1 MALWARCQ
9 GRVRRTSPREAVRA
23 CGRFDRSGCPTKPA
37 VLCASRPA
45 VRTSFCRGPLGG
57 SNGTAGRAGA
67 AAAPVGA
74 ELRGLKNAQ
83 SRLVCAVL

>member
-1 MALWARCQ
+1 MGAVPGKGFCARCLVK
-9 GRVRRTSPREAVRA
+9 RCVRA
-23 CGRFDRSGCPTKPA
+23 GALIVQAAPQKPA
-37 VLCASRPA
+37 VLRASRPA
-45 VRTSFCRGPLGG
+45 VRTFFCRGPLGG
-57 SNGTAGRAGA
+57 SNVTAGRAGA